1 MASITIQ
8 LSAPN
13 LELAAVL
20 KDVTGGVLH
29 QNGPWLTIEGKRLEI
44 TRAKVEQ
51 AWGRPLT
58 EERWRSLT
66 QSRRGHVVEHTAQV
80 IVVQDQPAAPPAAAS
95 AERGLTLTLDDAW
108 LMERLQQEAKR
119 RGVTVNQLAAQAIE
133 RFLRTTAGGGAQGR

>member
-13 LELAAVL
+13 LELASVL

-44 TRAKVEQ
+44 TRSQVEQ
-51 AWGRPLT
+51 VWGRPLT
-58 EERWRSLT
+58 EEKWRSLT
-66 QSRRGHVVEHTAQV
+66 QSRRGHVVEATDQV
-80 IVVQDQPAAPPAAAS
+80 IVVQDTPLAPQATAS
-95 AERGLTLTLDDAW
+95 SERPLNLTLEDAW
-108 LMERLQQEAKR
+108 LMQRLEQEAKR

-133 RFLRTTAGGGAQGR
+133 RFLRGAGGEE

>member
-13 LELAAVL
+13 LELASVL

-44 TRAKVEQ
+44 TRSQVEQ

-58 EERWRSLT
+58 EEKWRSLT
-66 QSRRGHVVEHTAQV
+66 QSRRGHVVEATDQV
-80 IVVQDQPAAPPAAAS
+80 IVVQDQPVAPQATAS
-95 AERGLTLTLDDAW
+95 KERSLSLTLEDAW
-108 LMERLQQEAKR
+108 LMQRLEQEAKR
-119 RGVTVNQLAAQAIE
+119 RGVKVNQLAAQAIE
-133 RFLRTTAGGGAQGR
+133 RFLRGSETKG

>member
-13 LELAAVL
+13 LELASVL

-44 TRAKVEQ
+44 KRSEVEH
-51 AWGRPLT
+51 AWGRPLA
-58 EERWRSLT
+58 EDKWRSLT
-66 QSRRGHVVEHTAQV
+66 QSRRGHVVKATDQV
-80 IVVQDQPAAPPAAAS
+80 IVVQDQPAPEAAPS
-95 AERGLTLTLDDAW
+95 AQGPRAFTLEDAW
-108 LMERLQQEAKR
+108 LMERLEQEAKR

-133 RFLRTTAGGGAQGR
+133 RFLRSTDP

>member
-20 KDVTGGVLH
+20 KQVTGGVLH

-44 TRAKVEQ
+44 TRSAVEQ

-58 EERWRSLT
+58 EEKWRSLT
-66 QSRRGHVVEHTAQV
+66 QTRRGHVVEHTGQV
-80 IVVQDQPAAPPAAAS
+80 IVVQDQPSAPAAA
-95 AERGLTLTLDDAW
+95 AGTEQGLTVTLEDAW
-108 LMERLQQEAKR
+108 LMQRLQQEAKR

-133 RFLRTTAGGGAQGR
+133 RFLRT

>member
-13 LELAAVL
+13 LELASVL

-44 TRAKVEQ
+44 KRSEVEQ
-51 AWGRPLT
+51 AWGRPLA
-58 EERWRSLT
+58 EDKWRSLT
-66 QSRRGHVVEHTAQV
+66 QSRRGHVVEATDQV
-80 IVVQDQPAAPPAAAS
+80 IVVQDQPAAPQAAS
-95 AERGLTLTLDDAW
+95 SSERPRSITLEDAW
-108 LMERLQQEAKR
+108 LMERLEQEAKR

-133 RFLRTTAGGGAQGR
+133 RFLRNAGSE

>member
-13 LELAAVL
+13 LELASVL

-44 TRAKVEQ
+44 TRSQVEQ

-58 EERWRSLT
+58 EEKWRSLT
-66 QSRRGHVVEHTAQV
+66 QSRRGHVVEATDQV
-80 IVVQDQPAAPPAAAS
+80 IVVQDQPAASQVTAS
-95 AERGLTLTLDDAW
+95 SERSLNLTLEDAW
-108 LMERLQQEAKR
+108 LMQRLEQEAKR

-133 RFLRTTAGGGAQGR
+133 RFLRGAGGEE